1 MPIKKKVFLIFL
13 PILTVYLL
21 ALPIPPMEMDAAQ
34 YAAMAVEMLDS
45 ANWLHFTDLGNP
57 YLDKPPLVFWTAVIC
72 YKLFGINAIS
82 YKLPSLLFWL
92 LGIYSVYRFAKL
104 YYNENIALTAM
115 FVLATSQSAF
125 LLTNDCRTDTLLI
138 GAVTFSIWQL
148 AAYWESKKWLYFVGA
163 FVGIGLAM
171 LAKGPIGLM
180 IPAWTF
186 AAHFLLTKQW
196 KAFWHWQ
203 WLLGIVIILAVLSP
217 MIWGLYTQ
225 FDLHQDLLV
234 HGKTG
239 VSGLRFY
246 FWTQSFGR
254 ITGESD
260 WADDTGYGFF
270 LHTSLWAFLPYG
282 LLLFVA
288 VFSSKFPKKEYIS
301 LAGFA
306 LTFVAFSMSKYKL
319 PHYIFVTYPMG
330 AVLVAVYL
338 AKIIETKKG
347 LLAWFWLQ
355 NITGFGLFIA
365 MFLTCGWAFF
375 SPIFLILTSFLLLI
389 FIFSIKVSH
398 THVVK
403 NEEKPFFSSEINKIF
418 PIFAFLLPSLVMMA
432 STNLI
437 ANLHFYPQIL
447 KYQSSTAVGEYIVA
461 HNIPTD
467 RVFMVTFYSTPDIF
481 MGKRVRNFKE
491 EDAAK
496 WTKDGAIYIYAPIEY
511 VQRLNELGK
520 NIEVLST
527 FDDFRVTHLNITFLN
542 PATRQQELQKRVL
555 IKLNG

>member
-1 MPIKKKVFLIFL
+1 MPIKKSVIFLFL
-13 PILTVYLL
+13 PILIVYIL
-21 ALPIPPMEMDAAQ
+21 ALPIPNMEMDAAQ
-34 YAAMAVEMLDS
+34 YAAMAVEMLES

-57 YLDKPPLVFWTAVIC
+57 YLDKPPLVFWTAGIC
-72 YKLFGINAIS
+72 YKLFGINTIS

-92 LGIYSVYRFAKL
+92 LGLASVYRFAKL
-104 YYNENIALTAM
+104 YYNENIALTAL
-115 FVLATSQSAF
+115 FVLATTQSAF
-125 LLTNDCRTDTLLI
+125 LMTNDCRTDTLLV

-148 AAYWESKKWLYFVGA
+148 AAYWMLRKWYYFVGA

-203 WLLGIVIILAVLSP
+203 WLLGLVIILVVLSP

-254 ITGESD
+254 ITGESVWVD
-260 WADDTGYGFF
+260 NTGYGFF
-270 LHTSLWAFLPYG
+270 LHTSLWAFLPYS

-288 VFSSKFPKKEYIS
+288 VFSGKFPKKEYIS
-301 LAGFA
+301 LAGFV
-306 LTFVAFSMSKYKL
+306 LTFLAFSMSKYKL
-319 PHYIFVTYPMG
+319 PHYIFVSYPMG
-330 AVLVAVYL
+330 AVLVAIYL
-338 AKIIETKKG
+338 NKILETKKG
-347 LLAWFWLQ
+347 LLFWYKLQ
-355 NITGFGLFIA
+355 NITGILLFIA
-365 MFLTCGWAFF
+365 MFLVCGWAFF
-375 SPIFLILTSFLLLI
+375 SPAFLFLTAILLFIFLFC
-389 FIFSIKVSH
+389 IKVSYLYV
-398 THVVK
+398 TK
-403 NEEKPFFSSEINKIF
+403 NQEMPFFNPKISQIF
-418 PIFAFLLPSLVMMA
+418 PTFSFLLPSLVMMF
-432 STNLI
+432 STNI
-437 ANLHFYPQIL
+437 ISNLHFYPQIM
-447 KYQSSTAVGEYIVA
+447 KYQSSTAIGEYIVA
-461 HNIPTD
+461 HKIPTD
-467 RVFMVTFYSTPDIF
+467 RVFMVTFYSTPDVFI
-481 MGKRVRNFKE
+481 GKRVRNFKE

-511 VQRLNELGK
+511 VQKLKELGK

-527 FDDFRVTHLNITFLN
+527 FDDFRVTHLNFDFLN
-542 PATRQQELQKRVL
+542 PATRQQELKKRVL